1 MTNKDKY
8 KQAFSTLH
16 FSKNFSFDLE
26 KMEVEKM
33 NKLNKK
39 RTLQT
44 VVAAFAMCFVVLG
57 GSVTAYATNLGGIQQ
72 TIQQWVK
79 GELTEVEILYQPDG
93 SYEMSVTDENGVAT
107 NTQSGSGVAFD
118 ENGNERP
125 LTVDEV
131 IKHLSLPE
139 VEYTEDGKVYLYY
152 TDQVIDIT
160 DKFED
165 GICYVKINT
174 EDKPLY
180 ITVLY
185 GDGFLMSEDKYIIQ
199 E

>member
-1 MTNKDKY
+1 
-8 KQAFSTLH
+8 
-16 FSKNFSFDLE
+16 
-26 KMEVEKM
+26 M